1 MSTQINRVLAIIG
14 KLFRAG
20 NAEITRLEFGGHVGE
35 DAGFQVLANKPTLAF
50 APHHYRAEPLLAG
63 KGEIDRGFQIL
74 LGVLL
79 MGDDEV
85 HRKGECL
92 IRGSGLELEDFDDPE
107 ERLAVRGVI
116 PPDEWLIAV
125 AVVGRDLF
133 TLL

>member
-1 MSTQINRVLAIIG
+1 
-14 KLFRAG
+14 
-20 NAEITRLEFGGHVGE
+20 
-35 DAGFQVLANKPTLAF
+35 
-50 APHHYRAEPLLAG
+50 
-63 KGEIDRGFQIL
+63 
-74 LGVLL
+74 

-85 HRKGECL
+85 HRINEYL
-92 IRGSGLELEDFDDPE
+92 IRGSGVELEGFDDAE